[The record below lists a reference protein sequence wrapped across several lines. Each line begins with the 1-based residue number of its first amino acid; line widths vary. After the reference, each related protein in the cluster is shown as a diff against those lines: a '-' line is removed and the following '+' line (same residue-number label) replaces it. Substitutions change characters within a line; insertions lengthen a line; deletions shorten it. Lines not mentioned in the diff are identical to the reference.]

1 MYANSQRNTSDSSET
16 SSIQNPEAKPGHA
29 WHQYLPL
36 AAERKGGDCNPTHK
50 LVPIICKNAPTTPK
64 QKKHRP
70 LSRKNLIPVTHT
82 KKVSSKPHTKSER
95 FESST
100 TVGWFFSVIPWLGHL
115 PPKGRLPKPLP
126 MSMEPLEAL
135 SCGVLAVCWWF
146 DTGLLPLNYRLIT
159 NAGATESLL
168 YTQIQGLSHPQ
179 IRPER
184 QAHLIKGQIV
194 IWLHHG
200 TWNRHGSRRWTNA
213 TVGCR
218 WQLIH
223 WSRCFM

>member
-135 SCGVLAVCWWF
+135 SCGVLAVC
-146 DTGLLPLNYRLIT
+146 
-159 NAGATESLL
+159 
-168 YTQIQGLSHPQ
+168 
-179 IRPER
+179 
-184 QAHLIKGQIV
+184 
-194 IWLHHG
+194 
-200 TWNRHGSRRWTNA
+200 
-213 TVGCR
+213 
-218 WQLIH
+218 
-223 WSRCFM
+223 